1 MNRRDFLKGAVAG
14 SACLGF
20 GNAAFAAG
28 KQPDRVKQ
36 MAAMWQEFAER
47 TKVLPWP
54 RTKKYG
60 FTDKKSEKGR

>member
-36 MAAMWQEFAER
+36 MAAMWQEFAEG
-47 TKVLPWP
+47 TKVLPRP
-54 RTKKYG
+54 RTRKYG
-60 FTDKKSEKGR
+60 FTGKETEKWR